1 MPLAPL
7 CVPVEIIP
15 CRRSFT
21 GAGSG
26 AGDEAAAAGYRWFR
40 LALGIDSDGTALG
53 GGGGEG
59 QIFLRSALPDELRG
73 EPLRIRLHLP
83 PPTER
88 LAALLGATWQGEL
101 IAHATVEELRVDV
114 GTEHERAELRR
125 LVLGNLDPQA
135 REQLTSYTTL
145 RTE

>member
-15 CRRSFT
+15 CRRSFS
-21 GAGSG
+21 GAGSS
-26 AGDEAAAAGYRWFR
+26 DEAAAAGYRWFR
-40 LALGIDSDGTALG
+40 LALGIDDDGTALG

-73 EPLRIRLHLP
+73 EPLRVRLHLP

-101 IAHATVEELRVDV
+101 TAYATVEELRVDV
-114 GTEHERAELRR
+114 GTERERAELRR
-125 LVLGNLDPQA
+125 LVLVNLDPQA